1 MTPTGGWR
9 ISGGMPVGSAGD
21 GFDFGPFG
29 AVGTGTA
36 PVEVVVGRRLGRGDR
51 DLRIADEDLRSGGEA
66 AVLGRQADVERGDV
80 APVRAFRR
88 SRALREH
95 DRVAPGAEVDARVRP
110 DRGGLAVHDE
120 RAHARA
126 VEVTGRARRA
136 RPGLRRAANCRRGDL
151 TLEERERR
159 HLRRGVRRRE
169 LAGARRRRGDRAA
182 PGDDV
187 HARKGARVPEGDGVD
202 RRSHDRRRRARA
214 AGHEHLQRKCLRGRA
229 AVPRRG
235 LRPGDPRGQRERE
248 ERQCNREPLPHRAID
263 SGTGIY
269 RPPGPA
275 RVGSLANENRSHYA
289 PPWPSSSFPPTSA

>member
-1 MTPTGGWR
+1 MFPR
-9 ISGGMPVGSAGD
+9 YERV
-21 GFDFGPFG
+21 
-29 AVGTGTA
+29 
-36 PVEVVVGRRLGRGDR
+36 RGC
-51 DLRIADEDLRSGGEA
+51 
-66 AVLGRQADVERGDV
+66 
-80 APVRAFRR
+80 
-88 SRALREH
+88 RALREH

-136 RPGLRRAANCRRGDL
+136 RPGLRRAADCRRGDL
-151 TLEERERR
+151 ALEERERR

-202 RRSHDRRRRARA
+202 RRSHDRRRRAGA

-269 RPPGPA
+269 RPPEPGDSRLAPWPRDDLDRDPLRA
-275 RVGSLANENRSHYA
+275 RHRARGLRRGSRGA
-289 PPWPSSSFPPTSA
+289 PPEPRPDDGDRAHGRRRRRGGAVPRPAGGDRDPR